1 MCQGIPNG
9 LMTRETV
16 SHVLTCLDR
25 GTATVDGQ
33 AILKNSWNLLA
44 NYWSHCK
51 IIGLLMG

>member
-25 GTATVDGQ
+25 GTATVDVQ

-44 NYWSHCK
+44 KYWSHCK
-51 IIGLLMG
+51 IIGSLMG